1 MAETIELKV
10 DGMTC
15 DHCVRAVTE
24 AISGVDGVT
33 ERERRSRRRGGD
45 RSRARALTS
54 EAVVAAIVEEGYE
67 AAPQA
72 AS

>member
-1 MAETIELKV
+1 MPETIELKV

-15 DHCVRAVTE
+15 DHCVRAVTD
-24 AISGVDGVT
+24 AISGVAGVT
-33 ERERRSRRRGGD
+33 KANVDLDAG
-45 RSRARALTS
+45 AATLTGEGVDL

-67 AAPQA
+67 AAPQT